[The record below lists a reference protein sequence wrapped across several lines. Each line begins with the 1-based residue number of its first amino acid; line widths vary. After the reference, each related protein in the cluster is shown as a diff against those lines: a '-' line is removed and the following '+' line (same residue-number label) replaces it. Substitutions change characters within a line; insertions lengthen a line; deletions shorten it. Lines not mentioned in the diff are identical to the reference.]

1 MVSTPTRTG
10 PGKSRSGDAATVG
23 RAAGNAQPRKLI
35 SRLRSGVSGF
45 WSTLEG
51 SGKSRSNSTYYLV
64 LGASLA
70 LTAIGIIMVLSASSV
85 ESIAAGESPYSLAAK
100 QGMFAGLGIV
110 MMLVL
115 SRINVVWLKRF
126 AWPAVILAVALLLL
140 VLVIGK
146 RVLGNQNWI
155 EVGGFTFQPSEYAK
169 FALVLW
175 MATVLS
181 VKAKLLDKWMHALV
195 PIVPVAAVIITLIVL
210 GHDLGTSL
218 VVMLIMAAGLFFGGV
233 NLKLFASAGGVAAA
247 AALVLALTSGNRMCR
262 ITAWMGQGCT
272 GASDIGFQSEQGMSA
287 LASGGWLGVGLGQSR
302 QKYQWIPEA
311 HNDFI
316 FAVIGEELGLVGTL
330 VVLVLFALLAVAIY
344 RIVSQQEDLFARVLG
359 GSIMAWMLGQ
369 AAINMAMVAG
379 LLPVIGVPLPF
390 ISYGGS
396 ALVMSLCGVGVVLSL
411 ARAQMVPAKS
421 SKPRRWPAIF
431 ARKRT

>member
-1 MVSTPTRTG
+1 MVSTPTRTREG
-10 PGKSRSGDAATVG
+10 QSRPGKARPAGRAVGQARPPLLARVRSG
-23 RAAGNAQPRKLI
+23 I
-35 SRLRSGVSGF
+35 STF
-45 WSTLEG
+45 WTTLEG
-51 SGKSRSNSTYYLV
+51 SGTSRNGSTYYLI

-85 ESIAAGESPYSLAAK
+85 EAIAAGESPYSIATK
-100 QGMFAGLGIV
+100 QGIFAGIGVVL
-110 MMLVL
+110 MLIL
-115 SRINVVWLKRF
+115 SRVNVLWLKRF
-126 AWPAVILAVALLLL
+126 AWPAVILAVALLGL
-140 VLVIGK
+140 VLIIGK

-155 EVGGFTFQPSEYAK
+155 EIGGFTFQPSEYAK

-181 VKAKLLDKWMHALV
+181 VKAKLLDKWTHALV
-195 PIVPVAAVIITLIVL
+195 PIVPVSFTIIGLIVA

-233 NLKLFASAGGVAAA
+233 NMKLFAAAGGVAAA
-247 AALVLALTSGNRMCR
+247 AALVLAFTSGNRMCR
-262 ITAWMGQGCT
+262 ITSWIGQSCAG
-272 GASDIGFQSEQGMSA
+272 GADIGFQSQQGLNA
-287 LASGGWLGVGLGQSR
+287 LASGGWFGVGLGQSR

-344 RIVSQQEDLFARVLG
+344 RVVSQQEDLFARVLG

-411 ARAQMVPAKS
+411 ARAQLAPANPAK
-421 SKPRRWPAIF
+421 KRWWHAKS
-431 ARKRT
+431 ARKRK

>member
-1 MVSTPTRTG
+1 MVSTPTRSG
-10 PGKSRSGDAATVG
+10 PGRTRAGKADPAGPAAGVARASLPSRIRSG
-23 RAAGNAQPRKLI
+23 I
-35 SRLRSGVSGF
+35 SGF

-51 SGKSRSNSTYYLV
+51 SGKSSGGSTYYLI

-85 ESIAAGESPYSLAAK
+85 EAIAAGESPYSIATK
-100 QGMFAGLGIV
+100 QGMFAAIGIV
-110 MMLVL
+110 AMLVL
-115 SRINVVWLKRF
+115 SRVNVLWLKRF
-126 AWPAVILAVALLLL
+126 AWPSIILAGALLVL

-155 EVGGFTFQPSEYAK
+155 EIGGFTFQPSEYAK

-181 VKAKLLDKWMHALV
+181 VKAKLLDKWTHALIPV
-195 PIVPVAAVIITLIVL
+195 VPVSGAIVTLIVL

-233 NLKLFASAGGVAAA
+233 NLKLFAAAGGVAAA
-247 AALVLALTSGNRMCR
+247 AALILAFTSGNRMCR
-262 ITAWMGQGCT
+262 ITSWMGQSCA
-272 GASDIGFQSEQGMSA
+272 GASDIGFQSEQGLSA

-316 FAVIGEELGLVGTL
+316 FAVIGEELGLVGTI

-344 RIVSQQEDLFARVLG
+344 RVVSHQEDLFARVLG

-411 ARAQMVPAKS
+411 ARAQMAPAS
-421 SKPRRWPAIF
+421 RSKPRWRFAKT